1 MAAHCRL
8 RQLHH
13 VAELGDLQLASFQHR
28 EHTHTNRIGEDRKLI
43 DNWRRTIHPYI
54 RMKGYIMRQAYVKR
68 AFQGAVFASAVPC
81 IKGEAARLATKIH
94 RNARDDVRF
103 MLWTLCTQPSFKRS

>member
-13 VAELGDLQLASFQHR
+13 VAELGDRQLASFQDR
-28 EHTHTNRIGEDRKLI
+28 EHAHTNRIGEDCKLI
-43 DNWRRTIHPYI
+43 DNWRRIIHPYS

-68 AFQGAVFASAVPC
+68 AFQGAVFGSEVPC
-81 IKGEAARLATKIH
+81 AFASLSILTPVMTGG
-94 RNARDDVRF
+94 
-103 MLWTLCTQPSFKRS
+103 PSGIVTSNVPLEG